1 MIMDELTDFI
11 IGIRFTRLGKIYH
24 FKANND
30 QDTIIGDVV
39 LVETSRGYQLG
50 EVVQIVTDLS
60 QLTYPNVKSIIRKAN
75 EEDIRAQQYWMEEEQ
90 IALRKARKILAEK
103 NQRGIKVVHTEYG
116 YMGES
121 LSVLVTS
128 VNDQKVNLTPI
139 ISMLQQTFPNTQINV
154 RQVGPRDV
162 AKLYGGI
169 GACGLTERCCSQF
182 INSFNS
188 ISIRM
193 AKEQEISLTPE
204 EITGMC
210 GRLRC
215 CLEYEYEQYREGRR
229 GLPKKNKWVET
240 PDGIGRV
247 NVVLP
252 LRSSVL
258 VYIPDSGMKEYE
270 GDQVSPAQRPQRS
283 ESTPTYQRS
292 PRQSSQ
298 PSSERSQPV
307 EEISQD
313 ELESL
318 DAENINID
326 AQTPKPKP
334 NKGNRNFNKKSRPP
348 KNQRK
353 NNRGGTN
360 DQ

>member
-1 MIMDELTDFI
+1 MDELTDFI

-30 QDTIIGDVV
+30 QDIIIGDVV

-75 EEDIRAQQYWMEEEQ
+75 EEDVRAQQYWMEEEQ

-103 NQRGIKVVHTEYG
+103 GQRGLKIVHTEYG

-128 VNDQKVNLTPI
+128 VNDQKVNLTPVI
-139 ISMLQQTFPNTQINV
+139 NMLQQTFPNTQINV

-169 GACGLTERCCSQF
+169 GACGLTERCCAQF

-204 EITGMC
+204 EITGLC

-229 GLPKKNKWVET
+229 GLPKKGKWVET

-258 VYIPDSGMKEYE
+258 VYMPETGMKEYE
-270 GDQVSPAQRPQRS
+270 GEQVKPAQRPQRS
-283 ESTPTYQRS
+283 ESTPSYQRS
-292 PRQSSQ
+292 PRPTPQ
-298 PSSERSQPV
+298 PTAERSQPV

-318 DAENINID
+318 DAETIDID

-334 NKGNRNFNKKSRPP
+334 RKDSRKFSNKRRPP
-348 KNQRK
+348 KNQQNKKRGNN
-353 NNRGGTN
+353 NNR
-360 DQ
+360 